1 MICQHFNKNFK
12 ISLIT
17 FVDKN
22 EKTLVTREKKTPTI
36 RNNDFAINE

>member
-22 EKTLVTREKKTPTI
+22 EKKTLVTREKTPTI